1 MVKWLRWSQRPAPTA
16 LHKSRLVVFDLET
29 TGLNLRK
36 DKPIAVGAV
45 AIENSALPLADQ
57 FQAHIQQHVESSA
70 QAALAHRLARDEIGR
85 AAPPAEVWPGFLEYL
100 ADAPRFAY
108 HAAFDDGFMQRS
120 LKSSGI
126 SRRWAA
132 STDVAQW
139 VLWLHPELGPA
150 PPTLDRALAFARIR
164 RSGRQRHDALVDASL
179 TAQLILTLLPA
190 TRARGI
196 YSLHEL
202 RQAIRS
208 SARLRQMRT
217 Q

>member
-1 MVKWLRWSQRPAPTA
+1 MLKWLDWRKKPDPTP
-16 LHKSRLVVFDLET
+16 LNTTRLVVFDLET

-36 DKPIAVGAV
+36 DKPIAIGAV
-45 AIENSALPLADQ
+45 AVSNYALPLADQ
-57 FQAHIQQHVESSA
+57 YQARIQQSVESSA
-70 QAALAHRLARDEIGR
+70 QAALAHRLARDEIDQ
-85 AAPPAEVWPGFLEYL
+85 AAPPEDVLPGFLNYL

-126 SRRWAA
+126 SQRWAP
-132 STDVAQW
+132 SVDMAQW

-179 TAQLILTLLPA
+179 TAQLLLTLLPK
-190 TRARGI
+190 THARGVHT
-196 YSLHEL
+196 LDEL
-202 RQAIRS
+202 RQALKS
-208 SARLRQMRT
+208 SARLRQMQT